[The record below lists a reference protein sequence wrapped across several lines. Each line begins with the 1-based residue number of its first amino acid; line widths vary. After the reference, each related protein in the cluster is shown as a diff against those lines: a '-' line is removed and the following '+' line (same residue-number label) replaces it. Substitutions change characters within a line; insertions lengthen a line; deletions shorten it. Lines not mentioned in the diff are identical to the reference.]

1 MEWIDAEEEER
12 GGISDGAG
20 DAATCLP
27 WFVLSRVPFPGWEWL
42 KFGWVLFK
50 LGEER
55 WWDWMAFGDAAA
67 VAGVRARAR
76 ALGRVRGETGEK
88 DLFASEVAV
97 AGLNKVRVEE
107 AGGRGGHGA
116 EEMRWILAMGGGGD
130 GVG

>member
-1 MEWIDAEEEER
+1 MGTKR
-12 GGISDGAG
+12 G
-20 DAATCLP
+20 
-27 WFVLSRVPFPGWEWL
+27 L

-88 DLFASEVAV
+88 DLFAPEAAV
-97 AGLNKVRVEE
+97 AGLR
-107 AGGRGGHGA
+107 ACLGRLQA
-116 EEMRWILAMGGGGD
+116 PPD
-130 GVG
+130 

>member
-1 MEWIDAEEEER
+1 
-12 GGISDGAG
+12 
-20 DAATCLP
+20 
-27 WFVLSRVPFPGWEWL
+27 
-42 KFGWVLFK
+42 LFK